1 MGDGIIDLDAMR
13 PEKQVIV
20 IANKEIDTSLISF
33 GIILTLIDKM
43 EDLGD
48 GEDSGRK
55 NTKRMLSV
63 FGEIIDDILKE
74 ADNAIDDKWI
84 KKHIGGFQ
92 KMMLID
98 KVITPL
104 LDNVTKGSSST
115 KKKRSLM

>member
-1 MGDGIIDLDAMR
+1 MGEEIINLDAMR

-20 IANKEIDTSLISF
+20 IANKKIDTSLISF
-33 GIILTLIDKM
+33 GIILKLIDKM

-48 GEDSGRK
+48 VEDSSRK

-74 ADNAIDDKWI
+74 SDSTIDDKWI

-92 KMMLID
+92 KMILID

-104 LDNVTKGSSST
+104 LDNVTKSGKGT